1 LGNRLEDT
9 LSYLLRNFGMK
20 YRHYVYNVLGK
31 DRWGVSQDLA
41 IYHIAQNKKLNQ
53 KDLANKLN
61 ITPASVSVIVHQ
73 MESEGLLIRI
83 PDKKDGRQFNLSLT
97 EKGQSSVLE
106 VKNSWS
112 KIQEEITDGFDE
124 SEKATLLRLLQKVE
138 KNLDELTRQNS

>member
-1 LGNRLEDT
+1 
-9 LSYLLRNFGMK
+9 MK
-20 YRHYVYNVLGK
+20 YRHYAYNVLGK

-83 PDKKDGRQFNLSLT
+83 PDEKDGRQFNLSLT
-97 EKGQSSVLE
+97 EKGQNLVPK
-106 VKNSWS
+106 VRNSWS
-112 KIQEEITDGFDE
+112 KIQEKITNGLHE
-124 SEKATLLRLLQKVE
+124 SEKATLLHLLQKVE
-138 KNLDELTRQNS
+138 KNLDEVTSQNY

>member
-1 LGNRLEDT
+1 
-9 LSYLLRNFGMK
+9 MK
-20 YRHYVYNVLGK
+20 YRHYAYKVLGK
-31 DRWGVSQDLA
+31 DRWGVSKDLA
-41 IYHIAQNKKLNQ
+41 LYYIAQNKKLSQ
-53 KDLANKLN
+53 KDLTNKLN
-61 ITPASVSVIVHQ
+61 VTPASVSVIVHQ

-83 PDKKDGRQFNLSLT
+83 PDEKDGRQFNLSLT
-97 EKGQSSVLE
+97 EKGQSSVSE